1 MKTIHDKLSQ
11 VAPSLN
17 NGENI
22 SSGDCKR
29 DIKLEAVT
37 SADRKRLR
45 IASYQYILP

>member
-22 SSGDCKR
+22 SSGVNCLK
-29 DIKLEAVT
+29 KMA
-37 SADRKRLR
+37 
-45 IASYQYILP
+45 